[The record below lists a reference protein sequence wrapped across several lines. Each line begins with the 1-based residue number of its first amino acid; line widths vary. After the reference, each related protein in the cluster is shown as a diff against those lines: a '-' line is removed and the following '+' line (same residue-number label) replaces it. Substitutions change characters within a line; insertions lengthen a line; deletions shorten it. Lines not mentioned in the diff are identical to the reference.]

1 MSEDPTKSHAVS
13 GGSSAVPTPA
23 NRDNNAAWGDRVFR
37 KGGSENEPIN
47 QGLGHVHVCAARLNR
62 NKLHMKLTCLPG

>member
-23 NRDNNAAWGDRVFR
+23 NSANREDSAAWGDRVFR
-37 KGGSENEPIN
+37 KGGSEKEPIN
-47 QGLGHVHVCAARLNR
+47 QGLGHVHVCATRLNR
-62 NKLHMKLTCLPG
+62 SNST